1 MKETIAAK
9 IAELSFNQMLEL
21 FGFIVICAIVLLI
34 GIAFAFDKLNVK
46 SFNFHNGFTFYQ
58 DGEEKR
64 TRITHRKKTVTSK
77 RKVAK

>member
-1 MKETIAAK
+1 MKEILTSK
-9 IAELSFNQMLEL
+9 IAELSFLQITEL
-21 FGFIVICAIVLLI
+21 LGFIVLCAIALLI

-64 TRITHRKKTVTSK
+64 TRITHRKKVVARK

>member
-9 IAELSFNQMLEL
+9 IVELSFNQMLEL

-34 GIAFAFDKLNVK
+34 GIAYAFDKLNVK
-46 SFNFHNGFTFYQ
+46 SFSFRNGFTFYQ
-58 DGEEKR
+58 DGETKR
-64 TRITHRKKTVTSK
+64 SRITHRNKVVARK